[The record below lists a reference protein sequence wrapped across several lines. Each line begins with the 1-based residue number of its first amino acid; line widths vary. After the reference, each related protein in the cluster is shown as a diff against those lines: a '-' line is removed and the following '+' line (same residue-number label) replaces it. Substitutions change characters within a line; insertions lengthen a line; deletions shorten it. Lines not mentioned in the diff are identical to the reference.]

1 MNFELLKTITIL
13 YVEDEKALRE
23 DVYQNISPFVKE
35 MVVAFDGREGLEV
48 YTNNIARID
57 LIITDILMPNMSGIE
72 MIDAIRKIDSEVPII
87 YSTAFSD
94 SEYLK
99 KTIEQ
104 SVTGYIVKPID
115 IELLLKS
122 IEKASAQIENRRLK
136 ISLQE
141 INKSLEKRVKEKTD
155 ELRLQN
161 EKLYYQ
167 LHTDRLTSLKNRKS
181 LLEDIE
187 RITNP
192 VLLIIDI
199 NSFKSINDLYGE
211 HIGNLVLSEV
221 SKILKRFIKYKNC
234 ELYRIGADQFALLKE
249 ADLDIKKC
257 EKIVHSIIKEINY
270 EPLNIVD
277 YDILIR
283 VNVTIGISKEQN
295 NTLESADM
303 ALKSAKIEKLSYVL
317 YSDRCNLDAEYK
329 NDIKWTKIIENA
341 IRTDNVVLYY
351 QPILDTE
358 AKVVKYE
365 ALIRIKEGDII
376 HSPIEF
382 LDIAKKVKFYP
393 QLAKIVIKTAFKTAL
408 KRQTQININLSIED
422 VLNLHLIEFVKEE
435 LSKMDIAHLIT
446 FELLESESITDYE
459 KVISFIEVVKK
470 LGCTIAIDDFGSGY
484 SNFAYL
490 VKFRPDYIKID
501 GSLVKDI
508 HRDKNAYLITKTI
521 NDFAHSLGMKTVAEY
536 VHCEEVFRLLEI
548 IGVDEY
554 QGFYFSKPL
563 DSIEK
568 Q

>member
-199 NSFKSINDLYGE
+199 YSFKSINDLYGE

-234 ELYRIGADQFALLKE
+234 ELYRIGADQF
-249 ADLDIKKC
+249 
-257 EKIVHSIIKEINY
+257 
-270 EPLNIVD
+270 
-277 YDILIR
+277 
-283 VNVTIGISKEQN
+283 
-295 NTLESADM
+295 
-303 ALKSAKIEKLSYVL
+303 
-317 YSDRCNLDAEYK
+317 
-329 NDIKWTKIIENA
+329 
-341 IRTDNVVLYY
+341 
-351 QPILDTE
+351 
-358 AKVVKYE
+358 
-365 ALIRIKEGDII
+365 
-376 HSPIEF
+376 
-382 LDIAKKVKFYP
+382 
-393 QLAKIVIKTAFKTAL
+393 
-408 KRQTQININLSIED
+408 
-422 VLNLHLIEFVKEE
+422 
-435 LSKMDIAHLIT
+435 
-446 FELLESESITDYE
+446 
-459 KVISFIEVVKK
+459 
-470 LGCTIAIDDFGSGY
+470 
-484 SNFAYL
+484 
-490 VKFRPDYIKID
+490 
-501 GSLVKDI
+501 
-508 HRDKNAYLITKTI
+508 
-521 NDFAHSLGMKTVAEY
+521 
-536 VHCEEVFRLLEI
+536 
-548 IGVDEY
+548 
-554 QGFYFSKPL
+554 
-563 DSIEK
+563 
-568 Q
+568 